1 MSNSRI
7 KGITIELNGDTTG
20 LTDALKDVN
29 KESSKVSSELKAVER
44 GLKFDPGSTELIAQ
58 KQQHLS
64 EQIQN
69 TSKKLDVLKTAQ
81 SQVEEQFR
89 NGDIGEDQY
98 RAFNRE
104 LAITEAQLKSYDTKL
119 SSVVA
124 DQTKLSSSTSE
135 LKTFFSAT
143 GTEVDKFT
151 DVLGSRLTNAIREG
165 TASAD
170 QIGKALEIMGK
181 KALGSSADIDRM
193 RNSLRN
199 ADAGASLKTIQKDLA
214 SIAKDADK
222 AGDSV
227 NGFGDKLK
235 GVAAGLVAGGGLAA
249 TIHEALEVSSLNTDI
264 EISMGIK
271 GGDIEAVRSSI
282 NTVTA
287 AIGDEE
293 AAYEGVRRQMTLN
306 KNASIESN
314 NEIIKS
320 AAMISRA
327 YKEVDFKELIQES
340 HEIGKEL
347 GITQK
352 EALGLTNQLLSL
364 GFPTEQLD
372 IISEYGSQLKTAGF
386 SAEQIQA
393 IMAAGVE
400 TGTWNIDILLDGL
413 KEGRIKAAEF
423 GQGVDKAMKEALKG
437 TKISA
442 AQVEKWGQAVAKG
455 GDEGQKALVEMNTA
469 LMGIKDETKRN
480 EIGVKLYGTLWEEQG
495 TKISATLQNMD
506 KHMKTT
512 GEMTGKLKDDTSK
525 LEADP
530 AYRLAEAMN
539 KIKESLAPVL
549 ADLAEVVA
557 SIADWVAENP
567 KLTATIVGI
576 VAVLGT
582 LVGAFAALMPA
593 IGSFVGLVGGGSAA
607 VGILGSA
614 LAVLTGP
621 IGLTIAA
628 VAALGVGIYAVTKEL
643 GNSSIEVESWKDKV
657 SEGTAK
663 AVGSFMDLNQGAT
676 DSLTQLKWS
685 GSTLTTEIAN
695 DLIEKNNQ
703 MTTQVLESMK
713 SRHEQQLTEQTAYFD
728 QSSALSAEREQEILE
743 HTKQKHVAEE
753 LAVSEGQARI
763 NEIYKTASAE
773 KRAVTKEEFEEID
786 LINAKLK
793 DNAIQY
799 LSESERDQKVIY
811 ETLKR
816 NASEISAQQ
825 AADVVKNSTDQR
837 DKTIQDAEETYSK
850 RVAAITKMRDEDK
863 TITRE
868 EADAMIAEAE
878 RGKNDTIK
886 NAKLMHQ
893 NVVSEAKAQ
902 AGEHVEQ
909 VNWETG
915 EVLSKWQVFKNN
927 ATKKWGEIKDSAS
940 KKWNEIKADTIS
952 IWEEIKAWPGKKI
965 EEMKSA
971 VEKKMGEV
979 KTKIESKWKEAE
991 SFLKGVKLVQIGKD
1005 IVNGLI
1011 QGIGDMFNGV
1021 KRKVEELAGLIP
1033 EWAKKIL
1040 GIHSP
1045 SRVMKQI
1052 GLWTGE
1058 GLVIG
1063 LDESSPRVNKAMS
1076 DIGDGILAVSKAYQE
1091 EYTNLIDEYNRKNED
1106 KNDKTLEKI
1115 YKIQNNA
1122 AKKKRALTKQELQEI
1137 GLLEAS
1143 YKESKMKS
1151 EIDFQ
1156 KKYKALVEKSE
1167 KEYLEV
1173 IKNYV
1178 ADKKSLDELSLM
1190 EEAAI
1195 WEQSIEMFVEGSKE
1209 RILAQKE
1216 YQKAVDAVNKEI
1228 VAINKD
1234 YQSQMQKI
1242 NDDLLKEEER
1252 LNKEY
1257 KTMFDNRVKTLMS
1270 YAGTFDAFKVEL
1282 NRTGQEL
1289 LDNLQGQVD
1298 GFKKWQD
1305 EFAKLSGRN
1314 IDDGL
1319 LKELSDLG
1327 VKALPELVALN
1338 SMTDEQ
1344 LTQYS
1349 ALYQEKS
1356 ALARQQAEKELTGM
1370 REDTDKQ
1377 ILALRETAAK
1387 QLDMLKNEW
1396 SLKIKELTSATSS
1409 ELSSLQQIGVDAGQG
1424 LLNGLSSMEGPL
1436 ISKARQIANSISST
1450 IQQALDIHSP
1460 SRVMKGFGVN
1470 IGQGLIV
1477 GMDEMITKVA
1487 KSSQR
1492 LSDAVSNVHESI
1504 ASSRAKSQGNADS
1517 ISSSTTTIDNRKNF
1531 NPTVNVYTTESPEKA
1546 MNRELKRMAFLF

>member
-29 KESSKVSSELKAVER
+29 KESNKVSSELKAVER

-293 AAYEGVRRQMTLN
+293 AAYEGVRRQLTLN

-386 SAEQIQA
+386 SAEQVQA

-423 GQGVDKAMKEALKG
+423 GQGVDKAMKEALEG

-512 GEMTGKLKDDTSK
+512 GEMTGKLKEDTSK

-549 ADLAEVVA
+549 ADLAEMVA

-567 KLTATIVGI
+567 KLTATIVGV

-582 LVGAFAALMPA
+582 LIGAFAALMPA

-621 IGLTIAA
+621 VGLTIAA
-628 VAALGVGIYAVTKEL
+628 VAALGVSIYAVTKEL

-663 AVGSFMDLNQGAT
+663 AVGSYLDLEQKAT
-676 DSLTQLKWS
+676 NAFHQIAWS
-685 GSTLTTEIAN
+685 GETVTQEMATKMVGMYDQMGQQVLTEMQTDHAAQLAEQQKFFADSNALSTTEEAQILERLKQSQAA
-695 DLIEKNNQ
+695 EEVA
-703 MTTQVLESMK
+703 TQEGNTRIK
-713 SRHEQQLTEQTAYFD
+713 EIWQTA
-728 QSSALSAEREQEILE
+728 A
-743 HTKQKHVAEE
+743 
-753 LAVSEGQARI
+753 
-763 NEIYKTASAE
+763 NE
-773 KRAVTKEEFEEID
+773 KRAITEDEAAQID
-786 LINAKLK
+786 LINAQMKE
-793 DNAIQY
+793 NAVKH
-799 LSESERDQKVIY
+799 LSESERDQKLIL
-811 ETLKR
+811 ENLKTE
-816 NASEISAQQ
+816 STEITATQ
-825 AADVVKNSTDQR
+825 AAEVVKNSKKQKDESTKEAEDQYNKTVKNAQMQR
-837 DKTIQDAEETYSK
+837 DELGIISQEQYQKIVD
-850 RVAAITKMRDEDK
+850 
-863 TITRE
+863 
-868 EADAMIAEAE
+868 EAE
-878 RGKNDTIK
+878 KTRNDTVK
-886 NAKLMHQ
+886 KAQDMHQ
-893 NVVSEAKAQ
+893 NVVKEAQSQ
-902 AGEHVEQ
+902 AGEHVKQ
-909 VNWETG
+909 VDWETG
-915 EVLSKWQVFKNN
+915 EVKSKFAVMKEDTVKAIKDIGEGISKGWNTTWTS
-927 ATKKWGEIKDSAS
+927 TKKFVTDIGTSVS
-940 KKWNEIKADTIS
+940 KGFGDMVTSVAKE
-952 IWEEIKAWPGKKI
+952 
-965 EEMKSA
+965 
-971 VEKKMGEV
+971 MGEV
-979 KTKIESKWKEAE
+979 RTTIEKKWKEAE
-991 SFLKGVKLVQIGKD
+991 SFLKGVKLGQIGKD

-1011 QGIGDMFNGV
+1011 QGIGDMFGGV
-1021 KRKVEELAGLIP
+1021 KRKVEELAGFIP
-1033 EWAKKIL
+1033 EWAKDIL

-1063 LDESSPRVNKAMS
+1063 LDQSSPKVNKSMEN
-1076 DIGDGILAVSKAYQE
+1076 IGNGILDVSKAYQE
-1091 EYTNLIDEYNRKNED
+1091 EYSNLIDEFNRKNED

-1122 AKKKRALTKQELQEI
+1122 AKKKRALTKQESQEI
-1137 GLLEAS
+1137 ALLEAS
-1143 YKESKMKS
+1143 YRDQKMQA
-1151 EIDFQ
+1151 EINFQ

-1173 IKNYV
+1173 IKNFI

-1195 WEQSIEMFVEGSKE
+1195 WEQSIEMFVEGSRE

-1216 YQKAVDAVNKEI
+1216 YQKAVDAVNKE
-1228 VAINKD
+1228 VLAINKD

-1242 NDDLLKEEER
+1242 NDDLIKAEKD
-1252 LNKEY
+1252 LNKAYDDEFAKREAKY
-1257 KTMFDNRVKTLMS
+1257 KNF
-1270 YAGTFDAFKVEL
+1270 AGTFEAFKVEL

-1349 ALYQEKS
+1349 ALYQEKA
-1356 ALARQQAEKELTGM
+1356 ALARQQAEKELVGM
-1370 REDTDKQ
+1370 KEDTDKQ
-1377 ILALRETAAK
+1377 ILALREVASK
-1387 QLDMLKNEW
+1387 QLDKLKTEW
-1396 SLKIKELTSATSS
+1396 SLKIKELTSTTAS
-1409 ELSSLQQIGVDAGQG
+1409 ELSSLQQIGIDAGQG
-1424 LLNGLSSMEGPL
+1424 LLNGLASMEGPL
-1436 ISKARQIANSISST
+1436 ISKAQQIANAISST

-1477 GMDEMITKVA
+1477 GMDEMINKVSQ
-1487 KSSQR
+1487 SSQR
-1492 LSDAVSNVHESI
+1492 LSNAVSNVHGSI
-1504 ASSRAKSQGNADS
+1504 ASSRAKSQGNANS

-1531 NPTVNVYTTESPEKA
+1531 NPTVNVYTMESPEKA

>member
-29 KESSKVSSELKAVER
+29 KETSKVSNELKAVER

-214 SIAKDADK
+214 EIAKDADK

-293 AAYEGVRRQMTLN
+293 AAYEGVRRQLTLN
-306 KNASIESN
+306 KNASRESN

-386 SAEQIQA
+386 SAEQVQA

-506 KHMKTT
+506 KHMKST

-643 GNSSIEVESWKDKV
+643 SNSSIEVESWKDKV

-663 AVGSFMDLNQGAT
+663 AVGSFIELEKGAT
-676 DSLTQLKWS
+676 DSLTQLKWQ
-685 GSTLTTEIAN
+685 GSTLTQEIAN
-695 DLIEKNNQ
+695 DLTEKNNQ
-703 MTTQVLESMK
+703 MTAQVLEAMR
-713 SRHEQQLTEQTAYFD
+713 SRHEQQLTEQTSYFD

-743 HTKQKHVAEE
+743 HTKQKHDAEE
-753 LAVSEGQARI
+753 QAVSEGQARI

-773 KRAVTKEEFEEID
+773 KRAVTKEEFAEID
-786 LINAKLK
+786 LINAQLK

-825 AADVVKNSTDQR
+825 AADVVKNSKDQR
-837 DKTIQDAEETYSK
+837 DKTIQDAEETYNK

-893 NVVSEAKAQ
+893 NVVSEAKTQ
-902 AGEHVEQ
+902 AGEHVKQ
-909 VNWETG
+909 VDWETG
-915 EVLSKWQVFKNN
+915 EVKSKWQVLKENVGKTVSETAKSTIKNFSEMYTGV
-927 ATKKWGEIKDSAS
+927 TKW
-940 KKWNEIKADTIS
+940 
-952 IWEEIKAWPGKKI
+952 
-965 EEMKSA
+965 
-971 VEKKMGEV
+971 MGEV
-979 KTKIESKWKEAE
+979 GTTIEKNWKGAQ
-991 SFLKGVKLVQIGKD
+991 SFLEKVDLKEIGKN
-1005 IVNGLI
+1005 IVQGLI
-1011 QGIGDMFNGV
+1011 NGISSMGKDAIEAITGV
-1021 KRKVEELAGLIP
+1021 VDGVINK
-1033 EWAKKIL
+1033 AKSLL

-1045 SRVMKQI
+1045 SRVFKQI

-1058 GLVIG
+1058 GMAIG
-1063 LDESSPRVNKAMS
+1063 LDQSSPRVNKAMS
-1076 DIGDGILAVSKAYQE
+1076 DIGGGILDVSKKYQE
-1091 EYTNLIDEYNRKNED
+1091 EYTNLLDEYNKKNED

-1137 GLLEAS
+1137 ALLEAS
-1143 YKESKMKS
+1143 YQDSKMKS

-1173 IKNYV
+1173 IKNHI
-1178 ADKKSLDELSLM
+1178 ADKKSLDELSLLD
-1190 EEAAI
+1190 EAAI
-1195 WEQSIEMFVEGSKE
+1195 WEQSIELFAEGSKE

-1228 VAINKD
+1228 LAINKD
-1234 YQSQMQKI
+1234 CQSQMQKI

-1257 KTMFDNRVKTLMS
+1257 KTVFDNRVKTLMS

-1349 ALYQEKS
+1349 ELYREKS
-1356 ALARQQAEKELTGM
+1356 QLAREQTEKELVGM
-1370 REDTDKQ
+1370 REDADKQ
-1377 ILALRETAAK
+1377 ILALREVASK
-1387 QLDMLKNEW
+1387 QLDKLKTEW
-1396 SLKIKELTSATSS
+1396 SLKIKELTSTTSS
-1409 ELSSLQQIGVDAGQG
+1409 ELSSLQQIGADAGQG
-1424 LLNGLSSMEGPL
+1424 LLNGLASMEGPL
-1436 ISKARQIANSISST
+1436 ISKAQQIANAISST

-1460 SRVMKGFGVN
+1460 SRVMKGFGIN

-1477 GMDEMITKVA
+1477 GMDEMINKVSQ
-1487 KSSQR
+1487 SSQR
-1492 LSDAVSNVHESI
+1492 LSDAVSNVHGSL
-1504 ASSRAKSQGNADS
+1504 ANSRAKSQANGS
-1517 ISSSTTTIDNRKNF
+1517 STSSSTTTIDNSKTFAPVIHNHGG
-1531 NPTVNVYTTESPEKA
+1531 VNDNSRASEK
-1546 MNRELKRMAFLF
+1546 MLKRLAFELNY